1 MTLNGLPSSVSPVER
16 GLGNGTRVA
25 LILWVMTD
33 LFVLAQGQL
42 YPGALMALGQESL
55 SEGAASRRGRDR
67 EAHCMQEGQL
77 GDRAQVAGA
86 SRGRRPEL

>member
-1 MTLNGLPSSVSPVER
+1 MIINGLPSSVSPVER

-33 LFVLAQGQL
+33 LFALAEEQL
-42 YPGALMALGQESL
+42 YPWALMALGQESL
-55 SEGAASRRGRDR
+55 PEGEASRRGRDR
-67 EAHCMQEGQL
+67 EAYCMQNGQL

-86 SRGRRPEL
+86 SRGRGPE